1 MVATVSKLRQSTKAG
16 RLFRCTQKNVELDS
30 NEVILMNQKNLM
42 ICQKQYTSFLSDHTP
57 LLLHGALDHF
67 NNNFFR
73 FENFWTKMEGFHE
86 VVQTEWGK
94 PLNTMLPIKR
104 LHIKM
109 ARLAK
114 GLKKW
119 RKEKIGN
126 TRLQLAIT
134 KEVLLQLEMA
144 QELRP
149 LSDQENELR
158 KRLKARSTGLAV
170 IEKSRMRQ
178 RSRLTYIRS
187 GDTNTKL
194 FHMKANTR

>member
-1 MVATVSKLRQSTKAG
+1 
-16 RLFRCTQKNVELDS
+16 
-30 NEVILMNQKNLM
+30 
-42 ICQKQYTSFLSDHTP
+42 
-57 LLLHGALDHF
+57 
-67 NNNFFR
+67 
-73 FENFWTKMEGFHE
+73 
-86 VVQTEWGK
+86 
-94 PLNTMLPIKR
+94 
-104 LHIKM
+104 M

-158 KRLKARSTGLAV
+158 KCLKARSTGLAI
-170 IEKSRMRQ
+170 IEKSRMR
-178 RSRLTYIRS
+178 
-187 GDTNTKL
+187 
-194 FHMKANTR
+194 